1 MYKRFLLENTVS
13 YKQNISTNLIHVPG
27 IKTPYVYYNNYVN
40 PLKSDEP
47 LQYMTKTFYST
58 TDIPLRPPG

>member
-1 MYKRFLLENTVS
+1 MHKRFLLENTVS

-27 IKTPYVYYNNYVN
+27 IKTPYVYDNNYVN
-40 PLKSDEP
+40 PLKSDES

>member
-1 MYKRFLLENTVS
+1 MHKSFLLENTVS
-13 YKQNISTNLIHVPG
+13 FKQIFLTNLIPG
-27 IKTPYVYYNNYVN
+27 IKTSYVYNNNYVN

>member
-1 MYKRFLLENTVS
+1 MHKSFLLENTVS
-13 YKQNISTNLIHVPG
+13 YKHNILTNLIHVPG
-27 IKTPYVYYNNYVN
+27 IKTPYVHNNNYVN
-40 PLKSDEP
+40 PLKSDES

>member
-1 MYKRFLLENTVS
+1 MHKRFLLENTVS

-47 LQYMTKTFYST
+47 LQYMT
-58 TDIPLRPPG
+58 

>member
-1 MYKRFLLENTVS
+1 MHKRFLLENTVS

-27 IKTPYVYYNNYVN
+27 IKTPYVHNNNYVN

-47 LQYMTKTFYST
+47 LQYMTETFYST